1 VHPVA
6 LYTAAVA
13 LALCGALIAL
23 LRRLHVPGRVAAI
36 GLIATGALA
45 FLLDMLRVPEQP
57 LTQNLL
63 DVSQWLALLAILLG
77 AMLFVFTPRVE
88 VR

>member
-1 VHPVA
+1 
-6 LYTAAVA
+6 
-13 LALCGALIAL
+13 
-23 LRRLHVPGRVAAI
+23 
-36 GLIATGALA
+36 
-45 FLLDMLRVPEQP
+45 VPEQP

-63 DVSQWLALLAILLG
+63 DVSQWLALLAILFG